1 MTIFWI
7 VAALLVA
14 VALLFVVLP
23 LLKKKDT
30 GHQAMPTSRSEANLS
45 VYRNQLQELDSDLAN
60 GTLDKAQ
67 YQSAREELEGRV
79 LEDSA
84 VAVEAETAPSGGRWL
99 AVAIAIM
106 VPVLTVSLYLM
117 LGKPVGL
124 DSQKTAEEERPNVVT
139 KDKIEAMVADLA
151 RKLKEHPDDAEGW
164 MMLGRSYG
172 TLHRFKESGEAYAR
186 AVALMPNNAQLLADY
201 ADVLAMVN
209 DRKVQGEP
217 EKVVMRALKADPN
230 NIKAL
235 ALAGTAAF
243 ERHDY
248 RGAIEQWQKITG
260 LVPMGS
266 PVGRQVFNNINE
278 ARKLAGLPP
287 ITRPPDRQA
296 VVKSSPGQA
305 GTVSGTVSVSPALK
319 GRVADTDTVFVF
331 ARDANVPNRPPLAI
345 LRKTVKD
352 LPLTFTLNDSMAIMP
367 KFKLSSASR
376 IVVGARVSKSGN
388 ATPSPGDLQGFSQ
401 PVKVGEKSINIT
413 INAEVN

>member
-1 MTIFWI
+1 MTIFWF

-84 VAVEAETAPSGGRWL
+84 VAVEAEAAPSGGRWL
-99 AVAIAIM
+99 AVAVAIL

-117 LGKPVGL
+117 LGKPAGL

-151 RKLKEHPDDAEGW
+151 RKLKEQPDDAEGW

-172 TLHRFKESGEAYAR
+172 TLHRFKESSEAYAR

-209 DRKVQGEP
+209 GRKVQGEP

-287 ITRPPDRQA
+287 ITRPPDGA
-296 VVKSSPGQA
+296 VKSSPGQA
-305 GTVSGTVSVSPALK
+305 GTVSGKVSISSALK

-331 ARDANVPNRPPLAI
+331 ARDADMPNRPPLAI
-345 LRKTVKD
+345 LRKTAKD
-352 LPLTFTLNDSMAIMP
+352 LPLSFMLNDGMAIMP
-367 KFKLSSASR
+367 NAKLSSASR